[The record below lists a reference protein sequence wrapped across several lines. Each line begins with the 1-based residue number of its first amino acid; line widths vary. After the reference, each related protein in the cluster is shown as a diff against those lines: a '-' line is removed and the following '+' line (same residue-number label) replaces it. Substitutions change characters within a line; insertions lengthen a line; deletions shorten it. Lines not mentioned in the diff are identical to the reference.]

1 MVRRGRSPIGNPVSR
16 ALIPV
21 WMLVDEVRV
30 RLPHDTSLRH
40 MLVGGCG
47 CAWYESTGK
56 QGAGLY
62 PSYLGSCL
70 PLLPRFVFLFFLFTS
85 ALALAFGIELGGCG
99 CAWYESTG
107 KQGAGLYPSYLGSCL
122 PLLPRFVF
130 LFFLFTSALALA
142 FGIELSGLLQFENLP
157 DLIFEKIRTNG
168 DIWLD
173 FCFLLFR
180 ISSLPVMLGWR

>member
-1 MVRRGRSPIGNPVSR
+1 MRKPPRLGGGGPLAELRPTLVYEGAGVVRRGRSPIGNPVSR

-85 ALALAFGIELGGCG
+85 
-99 CAWYESTG
+99 T
-107 KQGAGLYPSYLGSCL
+107 
-122 PLLPRFVF
+122 
-130 LFFLFTSALALA
+130 LALA